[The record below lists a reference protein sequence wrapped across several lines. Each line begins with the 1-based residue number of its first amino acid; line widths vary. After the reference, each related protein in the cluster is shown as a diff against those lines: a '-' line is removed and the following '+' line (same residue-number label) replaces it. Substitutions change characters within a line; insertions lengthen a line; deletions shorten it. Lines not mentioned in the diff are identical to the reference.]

1 MTYVSQAA
9 TLAEEEA
16 LKEIIVFLIWQ
27 IIAQV

>member
-1 MTYVSQAA
+1 MTYVSQVA
-9 TLAEEEA
+9 TSAEEEA